1 MMNHTISVE
10 PELRAAA
17 PGYKVVLM
25 EADVTNGPVPDGL
38 RRAIADFSDGLK
50 AVTEIPDIAKRPGIA
65 ATRSVYK
72 ALGKEPNRYRP
83 SHEQMMRRIL
93 QGKGLYEV
101 SALVD
106 AGNLL
111 SLMSGYSVGVFDADK
126 VQGAELRVGVGREGE
141 PYTGIGRGPLNIE
154 NLPVVRDSAGG
165 IGTPTSDNE
174 RTMTGDDT
182 RRIVMTV
189 HVFGPEMPVDETIS
203 LARKLFEEYCG
214 ASGFEAV
221 VVDQ

>member
-1 MMNHTISVE
+1 MKYSISIA
-10 PELRAAA
+10 PELREAA
-17 PGYKVVLM
+17 PDYKLVLI
-25 EADVTNGPVPDGL
+25 EADVTNGPTPEALTKAITEFGEGL
-38 RRAIADFSDGLK
+38 RE
-50 AVTEIPDIAKRPGIA
+50 VMEIPDIATRPGIA
-65 ATRSVYK
+65 ATRKVYK

-126 VQGAELRVGVGREGE
+126 VQGFELCVGVGREGE
-141 PYTGIGRGPLNIE
+141 PYTGIGRGQINIG
-154 NLPVVRDSAGG
+154 NLPAVRDAAGA

-174 RTMTGDDT
+174 RTMTGPDT
-182 RRIVMTV
+182 KHVVITV
-189 HVFGPEMPVDETIS
+189 HAFGPDMPVDETIG
-203 LARKLFEEYCG
+203 LARKLLEMYCG
-214 ASGFEAV
+214 ATMFDAIV
-221 VVDQ
+221 I

>member
-1 MMNHTISVE
+1 MNHSLSIE
-10 PELRAAA
+10 PALRAAA
-17 PGYKVVLM
+17 PGYKAVLI
-25 EADVTNGPVPDGL
+25 EAEVTNGPVPEGLSKAIAEFSEGL
-38 RRAIADFSDGLK
+38 R
-50 AVTEIPDIAKRPGIA
+50 AVTEIPDIAHRPGIA
-65 ATRSVYK
+65 ATRKVYK

-126 VQGAELRVGVGREGE
+126 VQGQELRVGVGREGE
-141 PYTGIGRGPLNIE
+141 PYTGIGRGPLNIAG
-154 NLPVVRDSAGG
+154 LPAVRDAVGA

-174 RTMTGDDT
+174 RTMTGPDT
-182 RRIVMTV
+182 KRIVVTI
-189 HVFGPEMPVDETIS
+189 HAFGPEMPLEETIA
-203 LARKLFEEYCG
+203 LARRLFEEYCS
-214 ASGFEAV
+214 ATAFEAQV
-221 VVDQ
+221 VS